1 MDGRTRSLFFL
12 GLCLLAVA
20 SSVGAVEPKRTANL
34 QQQSQPLPPVPVRVA
49 ALAFIEPDGT
59 RTPVVD
65 VWSNGLVQAIE
76 LSGTRQKPTKMSRTD
91 RLTEGEMRELFQLLA
106 QDCQMPLLTT
116 DSVRDSIQIASEQ
129 QQLTAEIEGAAQTE
143 IGLLVGRRWH
153 AVACP
158 AVSVLTTRFPDV
170 AEVQNVAIA
179 QDRLQNIAAVAL
191 LGGSAAADQQ
201 AAAATR
207 QLRERHP
214 EAGEI
219 TRRDLKMVRQLANGN
234 RFVQFH
240 YPGTPGQSEACLV
253 SLTQSPQGPTKVSVL
268 DSPSIVR

>member
-1 MDGRTRSLFFL
+1 MDGRIRYFIL
-12 GLCLLAVA
+12 GLCLLAVTT
-20 SSVGAVEPKRTANL
+20 SLGAIEPKRTAAI
-34 QQQSQPLPPVPVRVA
+34 QAQSQPLPPVPVRVA

-59 RTPVVD
+59 RTPVVE
-65 VWSNGLVQAIE
+65 VWSNGQVQAIE
-76 LSGTRQKPTKMSRTD
+76 LSGTRQKPVKASRVD
-91 RLTEGEMRELFQLLA
+91 RLSEGEMRELFQLLA
-106 QDCQMPLLTT
+106 QECQLASLTS
-116 DSVRDSIQIASEQ
+116 DSVLESVQVASEQ

-153 AVACP
+153 TVACP

-191 LGGSAAADQQ
+191 LGGGAAADKQ
-201 AAAATR
+201 AEAATR

-268 DSPSIVR
+268 DSPSVVR